1 MTKPNYTSFSISLMD
16 NNTGEL
22 SEYVPM
28 YLENHP
34 SIFARLIYRLGF
46 KLCKWMNEDNKKYTL
61 TLDGNYLERD

>member
-16 NNTGEL
+16 NNTGKL

-28 YLENHP
+28 YLEHHP

-61 TLDGNYLERD
+61 TLDGNYIERD

>member
-1 MTKPNYTSFSISLMD
+1 MD

-28 YLENHP
+28 YLERHP

-61 TLDGNYLERD
+61 TLDGNYIERD

>member
-1 MTKPNYTSFSISLMD
+1 MSKPNYTSFSISLMD

-46 KLCKWMNEDNKKYTL
+46 KLCKWMNEDNKKYC
-61 TLDGNYLERD
+61 NSV

>member
-61 TLDGNYLERD
+61 TLDGNYIERD

>member
-16 NNTGEL
+16 NNTGKL

-61 TLDGNYLERD
+61 TLDGNYIERD

>member
-28 YLENHP
+28 YLERHP

-61 TLDGNYLERD
+61 TLDGNYIKRD